1 MAIATM
7 TSKGQVTMP
16 KEVRE
21 SLHLEAGDKILFVVL
36 PGKRATI
43 VPRNRD
49 IRDLAGILHDP
60 DRPSA
65 SIEEINEGIAA
76 GAAESGAHGMRR

>member
-1 MAIATM
+1 MAVAKM
-7 TSKGQVTMP
+7 SSKGQVTMP

-21 SLHLEAGDKILFVVL
+21 SLHLEAGDKVLFVVL
-36 PGKRATI
+36 PGKRAAI

-60 DRPSA
+60 DRPGA
-65 SIEEINEGIAA
+65 SIDEINEGIAR
-76 GAAESGAHGMRR
+76 GAAESGARGIAQ